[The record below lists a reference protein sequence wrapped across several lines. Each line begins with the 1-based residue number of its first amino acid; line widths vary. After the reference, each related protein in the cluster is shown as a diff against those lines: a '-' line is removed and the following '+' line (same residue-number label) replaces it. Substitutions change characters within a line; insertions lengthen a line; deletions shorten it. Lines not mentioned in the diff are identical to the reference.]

1 MFGIFKKKTRRA
13 AAEIKKFEKRDLAQ
27 AVINAAYLVACADGE
42 CEASEKFK
50 AKIEQVLRN
59 QPALSAFTS
68 EINAIS
74 ATIIGQ
80 LDTNFKTGRRAALRE
95 IEDVKHDTREAEDVL
110 DVAVAI
116 AEADGEIEP
125 EERKVLEEIAGVLGL
140 RLENHL

>member
-1 MFGIFKKKTRRA
+1 MVFLVKKARRA
-13 AAEIKKFEKRDLAQ
+13 ATEIRKFEKRDLAQ
-27 AVINAAYLVACADGE
+27 VVINAAYLVACADGE
-42 CEASEKFK
+42 
-50 AKIEQVLRN
+50 IEQVLRN
-59 QPALSAFTS
+59 QPALYAFTS

-140 RLENHL
+140 RLENYL

>member
-1 MFGIFKKKTRRA
+1 MLGIFKKKTRRA
-13 AAEIKKFEKRDLAQ
+13 SAEIKKFEKRDLAQ
-27 AVINAAYLVACADGE
+27 AVINAAYLVAYADGE
-42 CEASEKFK
+42 CEASEK

-59 QPALSAFTS
+59 QPTLSAFTS

-80 LDTNFKTGRRAALRE
+80 LKIGRRAALRE

>member
-1 MFGIFKKKTRRA
+1 M
-13 AAEIKKFEKRDLAQ
+13 
-27 AVINAAYLVACADGE
+27 VAYADGE
-42 CEASEKFK
+42 CEASEK

-80 LDTNFKTGRRAALRE
+80 LDTNFKIGRRAALRE

-116 AEADGEIEP
+116 AE
-125 EERKVLEEIAGVLGL
+125 
-140 RLENHL
+140 

>member
-1 MFGIFKKKTRRA
+1 MFGIFGKKARRA
-13 AAEIKKFEKRDLAQ
+13 AVEIKKFEKRDLAQ
-27 AVINAAYLVACADGE
+27 AVINAAYLVAYADGE
-42 CEASEKFK
+42 CEASEK
-50 AKIEQVLRN
+50 AKIEQILRN

-80 LDTNFKTGRRAALRE
+80 LDTNFKIGRRAALRE
-95 IEDVKHDTREAEDVL
+95 IEDVL

-140 RLENHL
+140 RLENHQ

>member
-1 MFGIFKKKTRRA
+1 MESSKRKP
-13 AAEIKKFEKRDLAQ
+13 AERLRKLKSLKKRDLAQ
-27 AVINAAYLVACADGE
+27 AVINAAYLVAYADGE
-42 CEASEKFK
+42 CEASEK

-59 QPALSAFTS
+59 QPTLSAFTS

-80 LDTNFKTGRRAALRE
+80 LDTNFKIGRRAALRE

>member
-1 MFGIFKKKTRRA
+1 MFGIFGKKARRA
-13 AAEIKKFEKRDLAQ
+13 AVEIKKFEKRDLAQ
-27 AVINAAYLVACADGE
+27 AVINAAYLVAYADGE
-42 CEASEKFK
+42 CEASEKV
-50 AKIEQVLRN
+50 KIEQVLRN

-80 LDTNFKTGRRAALRE
+80 LDTNFKIGRRAALRE

-140 RLENHL
+140 RLENYL

>member
-27 AVINAAYLVACADGE
+27 FEKRDLAQAVINAAYLVAYADGE
-42 CEASEKFK
+42 CEASEK

-80 LDTNFKTGRRAALRE
+80 LDTNFKIGRRAALRE
-95 IEDVKHDTREAEDVL
+95 I
-110 DVAVAI
+110 
-116 AEADGEIEP
+116 
-125 EERKVLEEIAGVLGL
+125 
-140 RLENHL
+140 

>member
-1 MFGIFKKKTRRA
+1 M
-13 AAEIKKFEKRDLAQ
+13 AQ
-27 AVINAAYLVACADGE
+27 AVINAAYLVAYADGE
-42 CEASEKFK
+42 CEASEK

-80 LDTNFKTGRRAALRE
+80 LDTNFKIGRRAALRE

>member
-1 MFGIFKKKTRRA
+1 MFGIFGKKARRA
-13 AAEIKKFEKRDLAQ
+13 ATEIKKFEKRDLAQ
-27 AVINAAYLVACADGE
+27 AVINAAYLVAYADGE
-42 CEASEKFK
+42 CEASEK

-59 QPALSAFTS
+59 QPSLSAFTS

-80 LDTNFKTGRRAALRE
+80 LDTNFKIGRRAALRE